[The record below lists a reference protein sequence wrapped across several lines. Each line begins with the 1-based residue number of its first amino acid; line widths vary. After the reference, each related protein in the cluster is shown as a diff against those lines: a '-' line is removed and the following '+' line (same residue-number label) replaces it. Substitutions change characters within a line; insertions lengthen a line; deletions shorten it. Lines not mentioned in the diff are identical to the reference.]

1 MKKRRE
7 ASWIRFYLGVL
18 TWVLFGCN
26 AGHAASLVWNP
37 NPPEDDIVFYTVYI
51 DSVLG
56 SSQVNVTETRFS
68 LNDLPLGVAFTIR
81 VTATASSGLES
92 LPSSIEYF
100 GVVPGVIA
108 PAITVQPESTDV
120 LIGNPFTVD
129 VGVGG
134 TAPFAYQ
141 WFKEGVAMDG
151 GTAASLS
158 VSSASSNH
166 AGIYHVV
173 VANSAGSAQSA
184 NATVRVIPHIVITQQ
199 PTNQNV
205 APGAALTLA
214 AQASS
219 VLPLSYQWLLDDE
232 ELEGEAGPVL
242 QRSQVTYRDV
252 GAYRVLVSNELE
264 TISSA
269 TAEITIVLDADTSK
283 GRLSITATAAG
294 VDLAGQGE
302 PGATYDV
309 QLCGDLS
316 SQNWITIQAVVADQ
330 SGRFKITA
338 PLSGRSWF
346 IRTSKQ

>member
-1 MKKRRE
+1 VGAIGIPPLYFQWMRD
-7 ASWIRFYLGVL
+7 GVDL
-18 TWVLFGCN
+18 PGQTNQSLFISAMTMEN
-26 AGHAASLVWNP
+26 AGNYSVRVSNAAGSVVSAGA
-37 NPPEDDIVFYTVYI
+37 IVTVVQVPV
-51 DSVLG
+51 SVI
-56 SSQVNVTETRFS
+56 S
-68 LNDLPLGVAFTIR
+68 
-81 VTATASSGLES
+81 
-92 LPSSIEYF
+92 
-100 GVVPGVIA
+100 
-108 PAITVQPESTDV
+108 QPESTDV
-120 LIGNPFTVD
+120 LIGNQFTLD
-129 VGVGG
+129 VGVRG
-134 TAPFAYQ
+134 TLPFVYQ
-141 WFKEGVAMDG
+141 WFKDGLAMDG
-151 GTAASLS
+151 GTAARLI
-158 VSSASSNH
+158 VSSAGSND

-173 VANSAGSAQSA
+173 VANSGGSVQSA
-184 NATVRVIPHIVITQQ
+184 NAIVRVIPHIVITQQ